1 MSDPNSIAA
10 ARSAVTAIAS
20 QVGVKLSAVEVE
32 TAAALVLGI
41 VDLATGQALK
51 RAAAAGRAAAAQ
63 VTTVEQANAVLE
75 AAAASVGMA
84 GLKGEP

>member
-20 QVGVKLSAVEVE
+20 QVGVKLSAAEVE

-41 VDLATGQALK
+41 VDLATGASLR

-63 VTTVEQANAVLE
+63 VTTVDEANAVLE
-75 AAAASVGMA
+75 AAAAAQES
-84 GLKGEP
+84 K